1 MGALR
6 DHLSGER
13 GRDDMGVMNRF
24 MNYLGLQEEEEVV
37 ERERF
42 SDADE
47 DTELETPSFESRK
60 NQRGNNVVS
69 IHSQKN
75 VKVIL
80 YEPRSYDEAQEIADH
95 LRSHR
100 SVVVNLQRVRNDQ
113 AMRIIDFLS
122 GTIYALSGSISKI
135 GSNIFL
141 CTPDT
146 VEIEGAITEI
156 LTEDP
161 DYNRMR

>member
-1 MGALR
+1 
-6 DHLSGER
+6 
-13 GRDDMGVMNRF
+13 MGVMNKF
-24 MNYLGLQEEEEVV
+24 MNFLGLQEEEEIV
-37 ERERF
+37 ERERM
-42 SDADE
+42 AAQE
-47 DTELETPSFESRK
+47 ENETEQQEAETSSLDKRR

-75 VKVIL
+75 VKVVL

-100 SVVVNLQRVRNDQ
+100 TVVVNLQRIRQDQ
-113 AMRIIDFLS
+113 ALRVIDFLS
-122 GTIYALSGSISKI
+122 GTVYALGGGISKI
-135 GSNIFL
+135 GGNIFL

-146 VEIEGAITEI
+146 VEIQGSITEI
-156 LTEDP
+156 LADSEQ